1 MLFRSAGLAAEPLG
15 NLSVQNNEPTGQKR
29 EPQRQKR
36 VVTDEEIEQLDGQIQ
51 KAAVF
56 DADIIPIMLE
66 IRKALKGYREKEGE

>member
-1 MLFRSAGLAAEPLG
+1 M
-15 NLSVQNNEPTGQKR
+15 
-29 EPQRQKR
+29 
-36 VVTDEEIEQLDGQIQ
+36 VTDEEIEQLDGQIQ

>member
-1 MLFRSAGLAAEPLG
+1 M
-15 NLSVQNNEPTGQKR
+15 QNNEPTGQKR